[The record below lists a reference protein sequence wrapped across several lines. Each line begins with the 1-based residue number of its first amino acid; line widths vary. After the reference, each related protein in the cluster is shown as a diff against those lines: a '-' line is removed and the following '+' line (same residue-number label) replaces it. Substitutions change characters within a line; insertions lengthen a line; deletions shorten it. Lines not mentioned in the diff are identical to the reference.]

1 MNELAIGRPGQQ
13 RSGYGISLF
22 CSCGVVWLLFFMTVS
37 RVRTIEPI
45 FLWVA
50 TQSLIAEALLGT
62 ATKAAYTLFFIA
74 VYLAVMIVGW
84 VVVER
89 VSSDPAHVWRRAA
102 LTSVG
107 MLVVY
112 IVVATV
118 LFQTGIV
125 HE

>member
-1 MNELAIGRPGQQ
+1 MNELAIGRSGLP
-13 RSGYGISLF
+13 RSGLIPYLVV
-22 CSCGVVWLLFFMTVS
+22 GVAWFLFFMTVS

-62 ATKAAYTLFFIA
+62 ASKTAYALFFVA
-74 VYLAVMIVGW
+74 VYLFVMIAGW
-84 VVVER
+84 LVVER
-89 VSSDPAHVWRRAA
+89 VSSDSTRVWRRAV

-107 MLVVY
+107 ILLVY
-112 IVVATV
+112 SVVAIV
-118 LFQTGIV
+118 LFKTGLV